1 MITRR
6 RFAVIAAAS
15 TFAPA
20 LVGRAAFAQPW
31 PTRFVRF
38 VVPFPAGAAPDVG
51 CRVLTAR
58 LSEMWGQQ
66 AVVENKPGAGGNV
79 GTETVARSA
88 PDGYTV
94 LMAAFTHAVNVSLYR
109 SIGYDPVADFQPVT
123 LLSYQPCVMI
133 VPNSSPVQSVADFIS
148 YAKSNRGKIS
158 YASAGHGTS
167 PHLCGE
173 LFKRMTGI
181 EMTHVP
187 YRTGAQQDLVAGHID
202 VMFAVAPFELLR
214 AGHVRGLAV
223 TTAKRV
229 SAAPELP
236 TLAESGWQA
245 STSLHGGDCFCQPRR
260 RLKWLHDF
268 IPTRSLSSPSRR
280 SKNGCR
286 ISVRYLSVPR
296 LKSSPNIFRPRW
308 PSGDR
313 SFAMQ
318 TFASTVET
326 PLI

>member
-15 TFAPA
+15 TLAPT
-20 LVGRAAFAQPW
+20 LVDRAASGPSW

-38 VVPFPAGAAPDVG
+38 IVPFPAGVAPDVG

-58 LSEMWGQQ
+58 LSERWGQQ
-66 AVVENKPGAGGNV
+66 AVVENKPGAGGNI
-79 GTETVARSA
+79 GTEAVARSA

-109 SIGYDPVADFQPVT
+109 SIGYDPIADFQPVT

-133 VPNSSPVQSVADFIS
+133 VPNASPVQSVTDFIN
-148 YAKSNRGKIS
+148 YAKANRGKTT
-158 YASAGHGTS
+158 YASSGHGTS

-187 YRTGAQQDLVAGHID
+187 YRTGAQQDLVAGHVD
-202 VMFAVAPFELLR
+202 VMFAVAPFDLLR
-214 AGHVRGLAV
+214 AGHARGLAV

-229 SAAPELP
+229 PAAPELP
-236 TLAESGWQA
+236 TLAESGLAGFDVAPWWGLFLPAKAAPEVVARLHADTIAVLAEPAIQKRMQDFGSIPVG
-245 STSLHGGDCFCQPRR
+245 STPEELAKYLRAEIAKWGPVIRDANI
-260 RLKWLHDF
+260 RLD
-268 IPTRSLSSPSRR
+268 
-280 SKNGCR
+280 G
-286 ISVRYLSVPR
+286 
-296 LKSSPNIFRPRW
+296 
-308 PSGDR
+308 
-313 SFAMQ
+313 
-318 TFASTVET
+318 
-326 PLI
+326 